1 MKNETN
7 DNQFS
12 NYMLTLNKWTEHGR
26 IKADIVVD
34 GTEGHL
40 VYRDKERTCSTFNK
54 LIKCNDKTQRQIIID
69 DMIDMISKK
78 VEFDFIDKQAFTY
91 IVTFSRVMDLDILL
105 ANVHVAHFLKKY
117 HFEIQWLMF

>member
-1 MKNETN
+1 MKTIERDNTN
-7 DNQFS
+7 KFS
-12 NYMLTLNKWTEHGR
+12 NYTLTLNKWTESGR

-54 LIKCNDKTQRQIIID
+54 LRKCNDKTQRQIIID

-78 VEFDFIDKQAFTY
+78 FEFDVIDKPAFVY
-91 IVTFSRVMDLDILL
+91 IVTFSNILDLDILL
-105 ANVHVAHFLKKY
+105 
-117 HFEIQWLMF
+117 